1 MASALW
7 GRCLNLKN
15 CCILCRL
22 WFRCATGES
31 WQQIMLSCMSKRECD
46 PNSQSK
52 DTSNCGNDLAI
63 PYFVSFI
70 FFCSFLVCVFVIL
83 IKHKRWQ
90 FEFASSYPP
99 LFLHKLTESAR
110 RPSRYTLEV
119 AALFL
124 EQKHS
129 ENMAWS
135 DFNFFWLTLFLGV
148 YTRTPLLDVQKN
160 QCKMKSETKK
170 HYWSLF
176 FRFFSFLVFSKAVL
190 FKLYIFSW

>member
-1 MASALW
+1 LY
-7 GRCLNLKN
+7 RCLSCICSLYWFLWHLNGFRPLMPMFKLNKN
-15 CCILCRL
+15 CCICRL

-110 RPSRYTLEV
+110 RPSRYTLKV
-119 AALFL
+119 AALFWSRNIL
-124 EQKHS
+124 KIWHEAISIFLANSVLRCIYPHPTFGRS
-129 ENMAWS
+129 E
-135 DFNFFWLTLFLGV
+135 
-148 YTRTPLLDVQKN
+148 
-160 QCKMKSETKK
+160 KSAQNEK
-170 HYWSLF
+170 WN
-176 FRFFSFLVFSKAVL
+176 
-190 FKLYIFSW
+190 